1 MTTEKMT
8 VYKALVDRKTMEA
21 RINNAMDAD
30 MVICNRNNNAKISG
44 KTVEEI
50 KTVYKANF
58 DKLQS
63 LMARNEAMNMALN
76 QSNATTMISVNG
88 TEMSM
93 AMALWMKKPGGGLDL
108 KKEEIRVMK
117 NKYATSVTLMNNK
130 NSDDLDRKVENYLIS
145 TFGSCEKGIKTD
157 EMVKAEE
164 IYRKNNSWDLID
176 PCKLKDVIDQKQDE
190 LDKFE
195 SELDS
200 AIQISNAVT
209 TIEFSY

>member
-8 VYKALVDRKTMEA
+8 VYKALVDRKTMA
-21 RINNAMDAD
+21 NRIVSAMGEN
-30 MVICNRNNNAKISG
+30 MVICNRNNNAKVSG
-44 KTVEEI
+44 KTIEEI
-50 KTVYKANF
+50 KTEYKANF

-76 QSNATTMISVNG
+76 QSNATTMITVNG
-88 TEMSM
+88 VEMPM
-93 AMALWMKKPGGGLDL
+93 AMALWMKKPGGGIDL
-108 KKEEIRVMK
+108 MKDEIRILK
-117 NKYATSVTLMNNK
+117 NKYATAVSAMNTK
-130 NSDDLDRKVENYLIS
+130 NADDLDKRVENYLIS
-145 TFGSCEKGIKTD
+145 TFGSCEKGVKTD

-164 IYRKNNSWDLID
+164 IFRKNNSWDLIN
-176 PCKLKDVIDQKQDE
+176 PCNLKEVIDRKQDE
-190 LDKFE
+190 LDKLE